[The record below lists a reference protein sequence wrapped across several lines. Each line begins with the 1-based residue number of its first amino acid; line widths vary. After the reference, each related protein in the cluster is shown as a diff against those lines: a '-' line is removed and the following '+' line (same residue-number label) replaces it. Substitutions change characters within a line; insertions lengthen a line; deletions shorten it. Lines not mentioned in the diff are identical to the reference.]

1 MDMNTSINSALQAEV
16 NRARIAEQTL
26 GQVLSNE
33 ISIRNRADALDGFIY
48 GKTLSPAE
56 KEQVAKK
63 LKEKTAINLIR
74 GELERKYNIT
84 FSELTEIYETLL
96 RDNPEKLI

>member
-1 MDMNTSINSALQAEV
+1 MDMNTSIESSLQAEV

-26 GQVLSNE
+26 GNLLSNE
-33 ISIRNRADALDGFIY
+33 ISIRNRADVLDGFIY
-48 GKTLSPAE
+48 GKSLSPEE
-56 KEQVAKK
+56 KEQVTKK